1 MLFLV
6 PVVCTGCGGSGG
18 SSANVQPPPP
28 SPSDFSIALS
38 SSSLSLSQGATGPPL
53 TVSVAGQ
60 TGFTGAVQVTLAGL
74 PNGVASNPASPF
86 NITSGAN
93 AVFVLGAATNGPQGI
108 S

>member
-28 SPSDFSIALS
+28 SPADFSIALS

-60 TGFTGAVQVTLAGL
+60 NGFTGAVQVTLPGL
-74 PNGVASNPASPF
+74 PNGVGTNPASPF
-86 NITSGAN
+86 NITPGAN
-93 AVFVLGAATNGPQGI
+93 PLFALRASTTPAT
-108 S
+108 